1 MQKRK
6 VVVRFGKYKELTFL
20 DLYNT
25 DPEYFIE
32 LRDSKFFSQ
41 YDKVEVKAY
50 TTVYKKYVATKQQ
63 LSKSVRTAPFPDG
76 MLTRA
81 IELMY
86 QWVNKG
92 EFNDILTKEFNA
104 SSVQL
109 KECYASAF
117 ASYRRQIELE
127 KINLVSL
134 HINRYEDLFKSVSNK
149 DFSNYKPDRQ
159 WQAQIDQH
167 LELVDILQ
175 SKEKIIGVHSKT
187 FKIRLNNFYEKK
199 KLVKLSDFNL
209 DKLTV
214 DEKIELIGLFDKCRV
229 SKDVVFKVQE
239 NKKIDIAQEVAFEEV
254 SLIENTLKDV
264 NIQQVDND
272 ADNRP
277 KLTLGELK
285 ALLKQ
290 K

>member
-1 MQKRK
+1 MKKRK
-6 VVVRFGKYKELTFL
+6 VVVRFGKYKDLTFL

-32 LRDSKFFSQ
+32 LRDSKFFQQ
-41 YDKVEVKAY
+41 YNQPEVRAY
-50 TTVYKKYVATKQQ
+50 TTVYKKYVATKKQ
-63 LSKSVRTAPFPDG
+63 LSTTNRGARFPDG

-92 EFNDILTKEFNA
+92 EFNAILTKEFNA
-104 SSVQL
+104 SAIQL
-109 KECYASAF
+109 KDCYACAF

-134 HINRYEDLFKSVSNK
+134 HINRYEDLFKSVYNK
-149 DFSNYKPDRQ
+149 DFSKIKPERQ

-199 KLVKLSDFNL
+199 KLVKLSDFDL

-214 DEKIELIGLFDKCRV
+214 EEKIELIGLFDKCKV
-229 SKDVVFKVQE
+229 SKDMEIKVTGA
-239 NKKIDIAQEVAFEEV
+239 KKQDIAQEVNFEEI

-264 NIQQVDND
+264 NIQQVDNE
-272 ADNRP
+272 ADNKP

-285 ALLKQ
+285 VLLKQ

>member
-1 MQKRK
+1 MKKRK
-6 VVVRFGKYKELTFL
+6 AVVRFGKYKDLTFL

-25 DPEYFIE
+25 DPEYFID
-32 LRDSKFFSQ
+32 LKSSKFFNQ
-41 YDKVEVKAY
+41 YDQHEIRAY
-50 TTVYKKYVATKQQ
+50 NIVYKKFVATQKE
-63 LSKSVRTAPFPDG
+63 LSKSTKAGTFPDG
-76 MLTRA
+76 MLNRA

-86 QWVNKG
+86 QWVSKG
-92 EFNDILTKEFNA
+92 EFNDILKKEFNV
-104 SSVQL
+104 STTQL
-109 KECYASAF
+109 KDCYSSAY

-134 HINRYEDLFKSVSNK
+134 HINRYEDLFKQVKNK
-149 DFSNYKPDRQ
+149 DFSRIKPERQ

-167 LELVDILQ
+167 LELVSILQ

-187 FKIRLNNFYEKK
+187 FKVRLNNFYEKK

-209 DKLTV
+209 EKLTV
-214 DEKIELIGLFDKCRV
+214 SEKIELLGLFDKCRV
-229 SKDVVFKVQE
+229 NKDMDIKVIG
-239 NKKIDIAQEVAFEEV
+239 NKKQDIAQDVSFEEV
-254 SLIENTLKDV
+254 SLIENTLKEV
-264 NIQQVDND
+264 NIQPIDND
-272 ADNRP
+272 ADSKP